1 MKGDVSR
8 EDYKE
13 MLAWLDGSLEWAR
26 RMRRTRLVELLN
38 AVRVEILFDVELSEG
53 ARSIRARSDAPAFD
67 ANRVT

>member
-1 MKGDVSR
+1 LKGDVSR

-53 ARSIRARSDAPAFD
+53 ARSIRARSNAPALD
-67 ANRVT
+67 STRVI